1 MMCTRGVWVIWSWSH
16 NGIFFSWY
24 FREICKEFCLWTFLS
39 QYNVYS
45 DLIILNT
52 SVPLQ
57 QIHVSRGLFKR
68 RAKVHPSGRMI
79 QHVRMDDDGF
89 ILDNWPDFNFDDY
102 SVSNLRA
109 EVALRQDDENITLCL
124 RAGKHALLIPL
135 ITDLPH
141 NTDPLDIIVV
151 TTGSPGE
158 LELCSFRSSVDHL
171 SFHLVRCIKCP
182 ASSGK
187 GSVDCKQHS
196 PCKALNLIF
205 FEGSAELV

>member
-1 MMCTRGVWVIWSWSH
+1 M
-16 NGIFFSWY
+16 
-24 FREICKEFCLWTFLS
+24 
-39 QYNVYS
+39 
-45 DLIILNT
+45 
-52 SVPLQ
+52 Q

-109 EVALRQDDENITLCL
+109 EVAIRQDDENITLCL

-141 NTDPLDIIVV
+141 NTDPLDIIVMP
-151 TTGSPGE
+151 TGSPGE
-158 LELCSFRSSVDHL
+158 NSAAFTVVAACDIHF
-171 SFHLVRCIKCP
+171 
-182 ASSGK
+182 
-187 GSVDCKQHS
+187 
-196 PCKALNLIF
+196 LIF
-205 FEGSAELV
+205 FFCFFYTLLQLCLR

>member
-1 MMCTRGVWVIWSWSH
+1 
-16 NGIFFSWY
+16 
-24 FREICKEFCLWTFLS
+24 
-39 QYNVYS
+39 
-45 DLIILNT
+45 
-52 SVPLQ
+52 
-57 QIHVSRGLFKR
+57 
-68 RAKVHPSGRMI
+68 
-79 QHVRMDDDGF
+79 MDDDGF
-89 ILDNWPDFNFDDY
+89 IHDKPEFNFDDY
-102 SVSNLRA
+102 SVSNLRT
-109 EVALRQDDENITLCL
+109 ELALRQGDENITLCL
-124 RAGKHALLIPL
+124 RAGMYALAIPL